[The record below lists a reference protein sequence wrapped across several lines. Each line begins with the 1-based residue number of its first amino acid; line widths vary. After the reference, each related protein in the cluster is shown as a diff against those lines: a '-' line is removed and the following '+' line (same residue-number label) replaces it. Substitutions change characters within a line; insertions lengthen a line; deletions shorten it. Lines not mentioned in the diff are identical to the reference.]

1 MKNKN
6 IYILS
11 ALAIVA
17 GFLVNSCKKTDQSN
31 IPNLLTAGVWQL
43 ASVQQTYYIGD
54 SRIKTD
60 TLNAKCDTTQTF
72 IFNKDNTCTYTNFE
86 CKVQPTATGK
96 CSLSNDK
103 LFLFSDIVCLDNTAK
118 GSSTPFSNVKII
130 NLGQYSMVLETGDIG
145 LYYSST
151 QRRTIRR
158 YGFIRQ
164 RTASN

>member
-6 IYILS
+6 IYLLL
-11 ALAIVA
+11 AMAIVA
-17 GFLVNSCKKTDQSN
+17 FFFINSCKKTDQSN

-86 CKVQPTATGK
+86 CLIQPTATGK
-96 CSLSNDK
+96 WLLTSDK
-103 LFLFSDIVCLDNTAK
+103 LFLSSDIVCRDTTKK
-118 GSSTPFSNVKII
+118 GSSTPFSNVRFV
-130 NLGQYSMVLETGDIG
+130 NLGQYSMVIETGDIG